1 VADNEPEQRSDRSVT
16 AMQDAQPP
24 HLKRALNPMP
34 DSVRQALELRGLIEA
49 YERRPP
55 YQRNDYLGWIGRAKQ
70 ELTYNRRLEQ
80 MLDELAAGD
89 RYMHMKWHPQD
100 GEGG

>member
-1 VADNEPEQRSDRSVT
+1 MAGDGSGSSPHCET
-16 AMQDAQPP
+16 ATLQEAQPS

-34 DSVRQALELRGLIEA
+34 EAVRKALDLRGLMEA
-49 YERRPP
+49 YEQRPP
-55 YQRNDYLGWIGRAKQ
+55 YQRNDYLGWIGRAKR

-89 RYMHMKWHPQD
+89 RYMNMKWHPQD
-100 GEGG
+100 GEG

>member
-1 VADNEPEQRSDRSVT
+1 VAGSQPDRSSDR
-16 AMQDAQPP
+16 DATVQEDQPS

-34 DSVRQALELRGLIEA
+34 ERVRKALELRGLTEA
-49 YERRPP
+49 YEQRPP
-55 YQRNDYLGWIGRAKQ
+55 YQRNDYLGWISRAKR

-89 RYMHMKWHPQD
+89 RYMNMKWHPQD
-100 GEGG
+100 GEEA

>member
-1 VADNEPEQRSDRSVT
+1 MAGSEPDRSSDHEATT
-16 AMQDAQPP
+16 AREAQPS

-34 DSVRQALELRGLIEA
+34 GPVRKALELRGLIEA

-55 YQRNDYLGWIGRAKQ
+55 YQRNDYLGWIGRAKR

-89 RYMHMKWHPQD
+89 RYMSMKWHPQD
-100 GEGG
+100 GEEA